1 MYGLGVYGLGL
12 AEAVA
17 DLLGIGIGFIR
28 TGAGLVGV
36 GLLGVGLAGAG
47 LAGAGLAGV
56 DLGALGAGFGEVAV
70 LLPGVF

>member
-47 LAGAGLAGV
+47 LAGV